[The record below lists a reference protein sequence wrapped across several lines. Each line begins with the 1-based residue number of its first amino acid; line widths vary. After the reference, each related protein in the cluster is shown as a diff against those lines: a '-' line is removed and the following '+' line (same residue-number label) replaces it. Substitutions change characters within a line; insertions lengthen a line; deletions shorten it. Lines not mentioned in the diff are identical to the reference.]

1 MQVSDVIGLIGGLAL
16 FLYGMKMMSDGLEL
30 LAGSKLKSILEK
42 ITRNKYLGM
51 LVGAGIAA
59 VIQSSNA
66 TIVMTCSF
74 VNAGL
79 MSLRQAVG
87 VIIGAK
93 IGTTMTGQLLTLKID
108 QFAPIIAMIGV
119 IMIMFL
125 KKKFINHLGQV
136 IAGLGILFLGM
147 STMSGSMAGLKT
159 VPEVAQF
166 LSFIANNP
174 LLGVLVGMAFTAT
187 IQSASASVGIVQAMG
202 AQGVLTLAQ
211 AAPMIYGM
219 DIGACISAI
228 LASFGAKREAKR
240 SAFLAVIFST
250 LGAIIF
256 VVASQFIPFETW
268 IANLTP
274 GEPMR
279 QIANLNTI
287 FNVVSMMILLPLS
300 DFMVKIAEKIIPDG
314 PEEGTEMRLLH
325 IDQHA
330 FGAVSIGE
338 AQVDAEVSRMF
349 HLARENLSSAMELLL
364 GEKDHDPQELE
375 NNEELIDYLNKEITH
390 CLVRLN
396 AMELSRKDALRL
408 SGMYHVLSDIE
419 RIGDHAINMVGY
431 HKSFLER
438 NLDFSDTA
446 KQELR
451 TLTDEVLVVVDSAY
465 DLFIGKKG
473 VTLQQVEIAEQ
484 QVDDRVDEWEVTHIR
499 RLNSGLCNADA
510 ALLYS
515 EVLTDLERV
524 SDHALN
530 IGQAAEYHR

>member
-219 DIGACISAI
+219 DIGCYHFCS
-228 LASFGAKREAKR
+228 G
-240 SAFLAVIFST
+240 LAVY
-250 LGAIIF
+250 
-256 VVASQFIPFETW
+256 
-268 IANLTP
+268 
-274 GEPMR
+274 
-279 QIANLNTI
+279 
-287 FNVVSMMILLPLS
+287 
-300 DFMVKIAEKIIPDG
+300 
-314 PEEGTEMRLLH
+314 
-325 IDQHA
+325 
-330 FGAVSIGE
+330 SI
-338 AQVDAEVSRMF
+338 
-349 HLARENLSSAMELLL
+349 
-364 GEKDHDPQELE
+364 
-375 NNEELIDYLNKEITH
+375 
-390 CLVRLN
+390 
-396 AMELSRKDALRL
+396 
-408 SGMYHVLSDIE
+408 
-419 RIGDHAINMVGY
+419 
-431 HKSFLER
+431 
-438 NLDFSDTA
+438 
-446 KQELR
+446 
-451 TLTDEVLVVVDSAY
+451 
-465 DLFIGKKG
+465 
-473 VTLQQVEIAEQ
+473 
-484 QVDDRVDEWEVTHIR
+484 
-499 RLNSGLCNADA
+499 
-510 ALLYS
+510 
-515 EVLTDLERV
+515 
-524 SDHALN
+524 
-530 IGQAAEYHR
+530 

>member
-274 GEPMR
+274 DEPMR

-287 FNVVSMMILLPLS
+287 FNVVSMMILLPL
-300 DFMVKIAEKIIPDG
+300 
-314 PEEGTEMRLLH
+314 
-325 IDQHA
+325 
-330 FGAVSIGE
+330 
-338 AQVDAEVSRMF
+338 
-349 HLARENLSSAMELLL
+349 
-364 GEKDHDPQELE
+364 
-375 NNEELIDYLNKEITH
+375 
-390 CLVRLN
+390 
-396 AMELSRKDALRL
+396 
-408 SGMYHVLSDIE
+408 
-419 RIGDHAINMVGY
+419 
-431 HKSFLER
+431 
-438 NLDFSDTA
+438 
-446 KQELR
+446 
-451 TLTDEVLVVVDSAY
+451 
-465 DLFIGKKG
+465 
-473 VTLQQVEIAEQ
+473 
-484 QVDDRVDEWEVTHIR
+484 
-499 RLNSGLCNADA
+499 
-510 ALLYS
+510 
-515 EVLTDLERV
+515 
-524 SDHALN
+524 
-530 IGQAAEYHR
+530 